1 MEQFFRRMIFNV
13 IARNQDDHTKNIS
26 YLMDQKGTWRLS
38 PAYDI
43 IYAYNPDGRWTH
55 NHQMTING
63 KRTDFSGEDL
73 IHVGKEM
80 GIRNERLI
88 IEEIVDAVS
97 GWQKYSKEAGVER
110 DQVLEIRNKIRA
122 I

>member
-1 MEQFFRRMIFNV
+1 LI
-13 IARNQDDHTKNIS
+13 NQLEVAKIT
-26 YLMDQKGTWRLS
+26 QG
-38 PAYDI
+38 
-43 IYAYNPDGRWTH
+43 
-55 NHQMTING
+55 
-63 KRTDFSGEDL
+63 TDFSRGDL

-110 DQVLEIRNKIRA
+110 DQALEIRNKFRTI
-122 I
+122 